1 MILSMNAMI
10 MMIMRIMKK
19 RMIKKIIV
27 NLVDDGDGD
36 RKGCYKQHKNDD
48 NKVGE
53 REDDI
58 DGRRKERLKRR

>member
-1 MILSMNAMI
+1 MILSMNVII

-27 NLVDDGDGD
+27 NLVDDGDVD

-48 NKVGE
+48 NKV
-53 REDDI
+53 EDDI

>member
-1 MILSMNAMI
+1 MILSMNVII

-36 RKGCYKQHKNDD
+36 RKGCYKQHKYDD
-48 NKVGE
+48 NKVG
-53 REDDI
+53 EDDI

>member
-1 MILSMNAMI
+1 
-10 MMIMRIMKK
+10 
-19 RMIKKIIV
+19 MIKKIIV

-36 RKGCYKQHKNDD
+36 RKGCYKQHKYDD

-58 DGRRKERLKRR
+58 DGRRKER